1 MEVSKTALSLVG
13 SLGTLTPG
21 DFAAIK
27 RANRF
32 CHIKGS
38 DDFATRLKSEVALKN
53 AENGNKLGFVG

>member
-1 MEVSKTALSLVG
+1 M
-13 SLGTLTPG
+13 TLTPG
-21 DFAAIK
+21 DFATIK

-53 AENGNKLGFVG
+53 AESGNKLGFVG